1 MITLNTFI
9 HYIALVLIGIGI
21 GTSLKYGYDNL
32 SKSLQKKKAMERARF
47 VKDIR
52 TEVRKYLEELKS

>member
-1 MITLNTFI
+1 MEILNNIWFYITLGLGI
-9 HYIALVLIGIGI
+9 GLIG
-21 GTSLKYGYDNL
+21 NL
-32 SKSLQKKKAMERARF
+32 LSVNLRKNMQKRKAMARARF

>member
-1 MITLNTFI
+1 MITFNAFI

-21 GTSLKYGYDNL
+21 GTSLKYSYDNL

>member
-1 MITLNTFI
+1 MEILNNLWF
-9 HYIALVLIGIGI
+9 YIALMLGIVLLHKMIYERLSQ
-21 GTSLKYGYDNL
+21 SLK
-32 SKSLQKKKAMERARF
+32 KRKALERARF

>member
-1 MITLNTFI
+1 MEILNNIWF
-9 HYIALVLIGIGI
+9 YVALGLGIGLIG
-21 GTSLKYGYDNL
+21 NL
-32 SKSLQKKKAMERARF
+32 LSVNLRKNMQKRKAMARARF